1 MVFDTT
7 ITHYYHL
14 CFGKMFGYDK
24 FSLNCLVIFFTC
36 THALIL
42 LSFISHSS
50 SFIRWP
56 FRVIIK
62 HSSFFLFYLSIARV
76 QVHCTHGWMNL
87 ILETMKLHFYRVF
100 WLFHTTFS
108 NLPREPFHI
117 LISMEKKV
125 WILAMNYARTFAAK
139 IWDNFWTIW
148 VPSTFVVFR
157 YFEKKIDSNCD
168 GISRIIF
175 QHVFQNM
182 RFDWKWK
189 KKNNKMFTKYKLF
202 ENVCTFFRNLIRMF
216 TLKIH

>member
-1 MVFDTT
+1 
-7 ITHYYHL
+7 
-14 CFGKMFGYDK
+14 MFGNFLHLHTRTD
-24 FSLNCLVIFFTC
+24 
-36 THALIL
+36 
-42 LSFISHSS
+42 S
-50 SFIRWP
+50 SFVY
-56 FRVIIK
+56 F
-62 HSSFFLFYLSIARV
+62 SFFFIHSLTIPCNHQTFFFILFYLSIARV

-87 ILETMKLHFYRVF
+87 ILETMKTPFLPSFFF

-108 NLPREPFHI
+108 NLSREPFHI

-148 VPSTFVVFR
+148 VPSTFVVFC

-189 KKNNKMFTKYKLF
+189 KK
-202 ENVCTFFRNLIRMF
+202 
-216 TLKIH
+216 